1 MVGVSEG
8 WRRLASSVV
17 SWARRRSKRPSLAMG
32 SRKRRHVEGTV
43 VGGVGVAEELAQAGL
58 ALLVMPYTLRLRFSS
73 RRPDRRTR
81 QRARNPLLRFIAV
94 RLVLLEDPEDRHL
107 DHEGKSIGER
117 LPAHGR
123 NSAVVQ
129 ALSIWCSPSV
139 CFRCS
144 ARLRWSCT
152 PTYRLDGRR
161 LSGRGRSCVG
171 WCLPVGRDLVCGRRG
186 GGSSRW

>member
-1 MVGVSEG
+1 
-8 WRRLASSVV
+8 
-17 SWARRRSKRPSLAMG
+17 
-32 SRKRRHVEGTV
+32 
-43 VGGVGVAEELAQAGL
+43 
-58 ALLVMPYTLRLRFSS
+58 
-73 RRPDRRTR
+73 
-81 QRARNPLLRFIAV
+81 V
-94 RLVLLEDPEDRHL
+94 RLMLLEDPEDRHL